1 MENLAFYVFSSL
13 AVISAIYVVVSQRPV
28 YGVLALV
35 LTMFALSGLFV
46 LLDAHFLAMIQVLIY
61 AGAILVLFLFILML
75 LGSEALDENGG
86 VEWKDKLKKIVKL
99 VLGLAFLS
107 ELLIFMAGSKS
118 LSLSHSNNIRGTVEA
133 IGKTLLGEYI
143 LPFELVSIVLLV
155 GVIGVVG
162 LLKKEKTV

>member
-13 AVISAIYVVVSQRPV
+13 AVISAIYVVASQRPV

-75 LGSEALDENGG
+75 LGSETSDENGG
-86 VEWKDKLKKIVKL
+86 REWKDKLKRIVKL
-99 VLGLAFLS
+99 VLGFAFLS
-107 ELLIFMAGSKS
+107 ELLIFVAGSKF
-118 LSLSHSNNIRGTVEA
+118 LSLSHSGNIRGTIEA
-133 IGKTLLGEYI
+133 IGKALLGEYI

-162 LLKKEKTV
+162 LLKREKMV